1 MSNQYSMKGSVKPL
15 KGGVVTSNYGNF
27 ETLTATNLQ
36 LENISI
42 VGLLE
47 DGIFENVII
56 KDSEIINTVIGAQ
69 SPNVG
74 YFTDLYATQ
83 NVTFR
88 SNIFGSDV
96 TWDPSTLIFSVNN
109 SSFMVNGCSYLGNIE
124 ICENYIRATNP
135 DGNINIYPRDS
146 GSVYVNGPFYN
157 STSSGNFYTDVL
169 DGSVILNSKFD
180 LLFNSTSGS
189 IISTVDSQ
197 ELITKNGDIELRT
210 SNIENVQTSLI
221 NYSNGSTIIFTST
234 SSYLKVGDVIN
245 LSGINLTVGSI
256 LTDTSFVVNSTISS
270 TITGGTINKVANTNI
285 LLNTDSFV
293 KIPTDTKLIFGNT
306 SNSISGNTQNVMIK
320 SLGDTVMSIPT
331 SSSLVIPIN
340 VPIEFG
346 IFTDDIGITT
356 GNSIK
361 YDGSAVN
368 FVAKNT
374 LKMTAPLLN
383 VNATHASFYDPVLT
397 IGDNP
402 QNDLKDRGIEYKYY
416 DTDGSLKLGWFGYK
430 TSTKK
435 FTFIRDATNVNETM
449 TGLAGE
455 FEIGDISANN
465 VTIAAGGNFNMNC
478 GSITNISLLT
488 GCSGTINV
496 NATSNLNITSGNRI
510 SLIAGGDVFM
520 PNNVPLRLGTSGSLI
535 RENVSGTIEMTANN
549 NIKLVSNS
557 VSVPISTYISFD
569 GTSVGSQR
577 ISSNTSGDI
586 ILTTNKN
593 LYLTT
598 TSGNVILPVN
608 NNGSFTSASLQLG
621 NSTEVISG
629 NTSGILIVTVS
640 PNASANVVA
649 SGNVNITSSFGN
661 VLVQSLTSDINLY
674 TTSGSVRLLPT
685 TSLVFGISGTGNSIR
700 SDTLNN
706 MVINGNVL
714 NAMDIKNIKDINLS
728 ASAGVNMSSGTF
740 LNLSSI
746 KDRYIVGDTSGN
758 ILLNNSFVGGNTI
771 ISSSNTLITGTGDL
785 SVRNTN
791 TYISSSNM
799 VISGSVG
806 SVMNINMDNV
816 LLKDRIITLSNE
828 LLLTNDNK
836 DRGLE
841 YKYYGSSAMK
851 LGWFGW
857 KNTSN
862 RLTYYSDAIN
872 TNEIITGT
880 LGSVEFDSAY
890 LKNNLIFTTTGGI
903 DMSCGTIANLSMIL
917 GCTNLSM
924 IAPNDV
930 NISSG
935 SKVNISSGSVINM
948 RSVDMNMISSGDISA
963 TAANILLNAGKV
975 QVPYDV
981 PLAFGTTSNSIS
993 ADAGGNMTISVMG
1006 GSGRLVLNSD
1016 VQINGTTTNVYSTVT
1031 NLKDP
1036 IFSLGGVEGPL
1047 VDDGKDR
1054 GIEFKWNKGGST
1066 KTGFFGY
1073 KNASSRFVFIQ
1084 SGVNIDEVYSGS
1096 YGNVQFGDGYFN
1108 NLDVGG
1114 GTISNVKVISGGD
1127 VSIISTSNSLSL
1139 SSGSINLP
1147 TNSSVNF
1154 GSTATSIS
1162 NSSTGPLNI
1171 SSSTNVNFSMGS
1183 NKSITIPDTVYLNM
1197 GSSSLVNTGGNL
1209 KISSSGGNIDLIPKQ
1224 TGGNVT
1230 IPSDTFLAFGSTSN
1244 SIISANGQLM
1254 INGYSGVS
1262 INTTSFLISGDLN
1275 IGGTVTAQVDANFDI
1290 NKYILQLGTS
1300 QMININNIENYS
1312 TVGNVKISTV
1322 SNNNFV
1328 VGDSVVLKSTNSVPV
1343 VDGSYTVTM
1352 VISPKEF
1359 VIVKSGGVSSLG
1371 SFGVVKSNLMTY
1383 QGKDVGIQV
1392 NYWTTVGNVLLTSG
1406 SLGYKTGFFGYKNDT
1421 QRWTYYN
1428 NATITNDVVTGTLSD
1443 IEINKV
1449 FTNRMSGFVLDGNV
1463 SAGSNVV
1470 AGSNFQVGGGSING
1484 TTIGVNT
1491 AQTGRFTNLSNT
1503 VSATLSSVTLASS
1516 LAYTF
1521 ERYTLSSG
1529 GLQTR
1534 SPTTTYAISLFSV
1547 SGPNY
1552 TSSSGTMPSNS
1563 ASIPDGTLKILVCSS
1578 MGTGSSHTIFF
1589 GTGKLVAPNPLN
1601 VASQPSRLTFKRQGQ
1616 SAHMV
1621 FDGVAGAWVLLSNG
1635 VYVS

>member
-36 LENISI
+36 LENINV

-47 DGIFENVII
+47 DGIFESVII

-96 TWDPSTLIFSVNN
+96 TWDPSNLIFSINN
-109 SSFMVNGCSYLGNIE
+109 SSFRVNGCSYLGNIE

-135 DGNINIYPRDS
+135 DGNINIHPKDS

-157 STSSGNFYTDVL
+157 STSIGNFYTEVL
-169 DGSVILNSKFD
+169 NGNIILNSKLD
-180 LLFNSTSGS
+180 LLFNSTRGS

-197 ELITKNGDIELRT
+197 KLITKNGDIELRT
-210 SNIENVQTSLI
+210 SNIENVGTSLI
-221 NYSNGSTIIFTST
+221 NHSVGSTIIFTNT
-234 SSYLKVGDVIN
+234 SSYLKVGDIIN
-245 LSGINLTVGSI
+245 LSGVNLTVGSI
-256 LTDTSFVVNSTISS
+256 LSDTSFVVNSTISS

-293 KIPTDTKLIFGNT
+293 KIPTDTKLIFGST
-306 SNSISGNTQNVMIK
+306 SNSISGNTGSLMIK
-320 SLGDTVMSIPT
+320 SLGDTILSIPT
-331 SSSLVIPIN
+331 SSSLVVPIN
-340 VPIEFG
+340 VPVEFG
-346 IFTDDIGITT
+346 NLINVTT

-368 FVAKNT
+368 FVANDI

-383 VNATHASFYDPVLT
+383 VNATNASFYDPILT

-402 QNDLKDRGIEYKYY
+402 KNDLKDRGIEYKYY
-416 DTDGSLKLGWFGYK
+416 DTAGSLKLGWFGYK
-430 TSTKK
+430 TSSQK
-435 FTFIRDATNVNETM
+435 FTFIRDATNTNETM
-449 TGLAGE
+449 SGLPGE

-465 VTIAAGGNFNMNC
+465 ISIGAGGNFNMNC

-510 SLIAGGDVFM
+510 ALIAGGDVLM
-520 PNNVPLRLGTSGSLI
+520 PNNIPLKLGTSGSLI
-535 RENVSGTIEMTANN
+535 RENTFGNIEITANN
-549 NIKLVSNS
+549 NIKLESNS
-557 VSVPISTYISFD
+557 VSVPIGKYISFD
-569 GTSVGSQR
+569 GTSIGSQR

-586 ILTTNKN
+586 ILTSNKN
-593 LYLTT
+593 IYLTA

-608 NNGSFTSASLQLG
+608 NSGSFTSASLQLG
-621 NSTEVISG
+621 NSTEVIYG
-629 NTSGILIVTVS
+629 NTSGISIMTVS
-640 PNASANVVA
+640 PNGSANVVA
-649 SGNVNITSSFGN
+649 SGNVNVTSSVGN

-674 TTSGSVRLLPT
+674 TTSGNVRLLPT
-685 TSLVFGISGTGNSIR
+685 TRVVFGISGTGNSIR
-700 SDTLNN
+700 SDSSNN
-706 MVINGNVL
+706 MVLNGNTTNTV
-714 NAMDIKNIKDINLS
+714 DIRNITDINLG
-728 ASAGVNMSSGTF
+728 ASSGVNISSGTF
-740 LNLSSI
+740 LNLSSS
-746 KDRYIVGDTSGN
+746 KDRYIVGDTIGN
-758 ILLNNSFVGGNTI
+758 IILNNSYVGGNTI
-771 ISSSNTLITGTGDL
+771 ISSSNMLITGVGNL

-806 SVMNINMDNV
+806 SVMNIDMDNV
-816 LLKDRIITLSNE
+816 LLRDRIITLGNE
-828 LLLTNDNK
+828 TLLTNDNK

-841 YKYYGSSAMK
+841 YKYYSSAMK

-857 KNTSN
+857 KNTSG
-862 RLTYYSDAIN
+862 RLTYYSDAVN
-872 TNEIITGT
+872 TNEVVTGT
-880 LGSVEFDSAY
+880 LGSVEFDSVY
-890 LKNNLIFTTTGGI
+890 LKNNISFTSIGNIDMFCGGI
-903 DMSCGTIANLSMIL
+903 SNVSSIS
-917 GCTNLSM
+917 GCTNLD
-924 IAPNDV
+924 IIVPGNV

-935 SKVNISSGSVINM
+935 SNVNISSGSVINM
-948 RSVDMNMISSGDISA
+948 SSVNTNMISSGDISV
-963 TAANILLNAGKV
+963 TAANILLNASTKV
-975 QVPYDV
+975 QVPYNV
-981 PLAFGTTSNSIS
+981 PLAFGSTSNSIS
-993 ADAGGNMTISVMG
+993 ADTHGNMTISVMG
-1006 GSGRLVLNSD
+1006 GAGRLVLNSD

-1031 NLKDP
+1031 NLHDP
-1036 IFSLGGVEGPL
+1036 IFSLGGVTGPV

-1054 GIEFKWNKGGST
+1054 GIEFKWNTGGFT

-1073 KNASSRFVFIQ
+1073 KNALSRFVFIQ

-1108 NLDVGG
+1108 NLDVSG

-1127 VSIISTSNSLSL
+1127 ISIVSSSNNLSL
-1139 SSGSINLP
+1139 SSGSLNLP

-1154 GSTATSIS
+1154 GSTSNSIS
-1162 NSSTGPLNI
+1162 NVSSGPLNI

-1183 NKSITIPDTVYLNM
+1183 NKSITIPETVYLNM

-1209 KISSSGGNIDLIPKQ
+1209 QISSSGGNIELLPKE
-1224 TGGNVT
+1224 NVT

-1244 SIISANGQLM
+1244 SIISTNGQLL

-1262 INTTSFLISGDLN
+1262 INTTTFMISGDLN

-1290 NKYILQLGTS
+1290 NKYILPLGTS
-1300 QMININNIENYS
+1300 QLININNIENYS

-1322 SNNNFV
+1322 SNHNFA
-1328 VGDSVVLKSTNSVPV
+1328 VGDSVILKSTNSVPV
-1343 VDGSYTVTM
+1343 VDGTYMVTVI
-1352 VISPKEF
+1352 ISQKEF
-1359 VIVKSGGVSSLG
+1359 VIVKSGGISSSG

-1392 NYWTTVGNVLLTSG
+1392 NYWSTVGNVSLTSG

-1428 NATITNDVVTGTLSD
+1428 NASISNDVVTGTLSD
-1443 IEINKV
+1443 IEVNKV
-1449 FTNRMSGFVLDGNV
+1449 FTNRMSGFALDGNV

-1470 AGSNFQVGGGSING
+1470 AGSNFQIGGGSING

-1503 VSATLSSVTLASS
+1503 VSANLSSVTLSSS

-1547 SGPNY
+1547 SGPSY
-1552 TSSSGTMPSNS
+1552 TLSSGTMPSNS

-1578 MGTGSSHTIFF
+1578 MGVGSSHTIFF
-1589 GTGKLVAPNPLN
+1589 GAGKLIAPNPLN
-1601 VASQPSRLTFKRQGQ
+1601 VASQPTKLTFKRQGQ

-1621 FDGVAGAWVLLSNG
+1621 FDGVAGAWILLSNG

>member
-36 LENISI
+36 LENINI

-47 DGIFENVII
+47 DGIFESVII

-88 SNIFGSDV
+88 SNVFGSDV
-96 TWDPSTLIFSVNN
+96 TWDPSTLIFSINN
-109 SSFMVNGCSYLGNIE
+109 SSFRVNGCSYLGNIE

-135 DGNINIYPRDS
+135 DGNINIHPKDS

-157 STSSGNFYTDVL
+157 STSIGNFYTEVL
-169 DGSVILNSKFD
+169 NGSVILNSKFD
-180 LLFNSTSGS
+180 LLFNSTRGS

-197 ELITKNGDIELRT
+197 KLITKNGDIELRT

-221 NYSNGSTIIFTST
+221 NHSAGSTIIFTNT
-234 SSYLKVGDVIN
+234 SSYVKVGDIIN
-245 LSGINLTVGSI
+245 LSGVNLTVGSI
-256 LTDTSFVVNSTISS
+256 LSDTSFVVNSTISS

-293 KIPTDTKLIFGNT
+293 KIPTDTELIFGNT
-306 SNSISGNTQNVMIK
+306 SNSISGNTGSLMIK
-320 SLGDTVMSIPT
+320 SLGDTILSIPT
-331 SSSLVIPIN
+331 SSSLVVPVN
-340 VPIEFG
+340 VPLEFG
-346 IFTDDIGITT
+346 TFFNVTT

-361 YDGSAVN
+361 YDGSAVK
-368 FVAKNT
+368 FVANDI
-374 LKMTAPLLN
+374 LKMTAPLLK
-383 VNATHASFYDPVLT
+383 VDATNASFYDPILT

-402 QNDLKDRGIEYKYY
+402 TNDLKDRGIEYKYY
-416 DTDGSLKLGWFGYK
+416 DTTGSLKLGWFGYK
-430 TSTKK
+430 TSSQK
-435 FTFIRDATNVNETM
+435 FTFIRDATNTNETI
-449 TGLAGE
+449 TGLPGE

-465 VTIAAGGNFNMNC
+465 ISIGAGGNFNMNC
-478 GSITNISLLT
+478 GSITNVSLLT

-510 SLIAGGDVFM
+510 ALIAGGDVFM
-520 PNNVPLRLGTSGSLI
+520 PNNIPLKLGTSGSLI
-535 RENVSGTIEMTANN
+535 RENTSGTIEITANN
-549 NIKLVSNS
+549 NIKLESNS
-557 VSVPISTYISFD
+557 VSVPVGKYISFD

-586 ILTTNKN
+586 ILTSNKN
-593 LYLTT
+593 IYLTS

-608 NNGSFTSASLQLG
+608 NSGSFTSASLQLG
-621 NSTEVISG
+621 NSTEVIRG
-629 NTSGILIVTVS
+629 NTSGISIMTVS
-640 PNASANVVA
+640 PNGSANVVA
-649 SGNVNITSSFGN
+649 SGNVNVTSSVGN

-674 TTSGSVRLLPT
+674 TTSGNVRLLPT
-685 TSLVFGISGTGNSIR
+685 TRVVFGISGTGNSIR
-700 SDTLNN
+700 SDTFNN
-706 MVINGNVL
+706 MVLNGNTTNTV
-714 NAMDIKNIKDINLS
+714 DIRNITDINLS
-728 ASAGVNMSSGTF
+728 ASSGVNISSGTF
-740 LNLSSI
+740 LNLSSS
-746 KDRYIVGDTSGN
+746 KDRYIVGDTIGN
-758 ILLNNSFVGGNTI
+758 IILNNSYVGGNTI
-771 ISSSNTLITGTGDL
+771 ISSSNMLITGAGNL

-799 VISGSVG
+799 VISGSV
-806 SVMNINMDNV
+806 MNIDMDNV
-816 LLKDRIITLSNE
+816 LLRDRIITLGNE
-828 LLLTNDNK
+828 TLLTNDNK

-841 YKYYGSSAMK
+841 YKYYSSAMK

-857 KNTSN
+857 KNTSS
-862 RLTYYSDAIN
+862 RLTYYSDAVN
-872 TNEIITGT
+872 TNEVVTGT
-880 LGSVEFDSAY
+880 LGSVEFDSVY
-890 LKNNLIFTTTGGI
+890 LKNNISFTSTGNI
-903 DMSCGTIANLSMIL
+903 DMFCGVISNLSRVS
-917 GCTNLSM
+917 GCTNLD
-924 IAPNDV
+924 IVVPNTV

-935 SKVNISSGSVINM
+935 SNVNISSGSVINM
-948 RSVDMNMISSGDISA
+948 SSVTTNMISSGDISV
-963 TAANILLNAGKV
+963 TAANILLNASTKV
-975 QVPYDV
+975 QVPYNV
-981 PLAFGTTSNSIS
+981 PLAFGSTSNSIS
-993 ADAGGNMTISVMG
+993 ADIDGNMTISVMG
-1006 GSGRLVLNSD
+1006 GAGRLVLNSD

-1036 IFSLGGVEGPL
+1036 IFSLGGVTGPL

-1054 GIEFKWNKGGST
+1054 GIEFKWNTGSST

-1073 KNASSRFVFIQ
+1073 KNALSRFVFIQ

-1096 YGNVQFGDGYFN
+1096 YGNVQFGNGYFN
-1108 NLDVGG
+1108 NLDVSS

-1127 VSIISTSNSLSL
+1127 ISIVSSSNNLSL
-1139 SSGSINLP
+1139 SSGSLNLP

-1154 GSTATSIS
+1154 GSTSNSIS
-1162 NSSTGPLNI
+1162 NVSSGPLNI

-1183 NKSITIPDTVYLNM
+1183 NKSITIPETVYLNM

-1209 KISSSGGNIDLIPKQ
+1209 QISSSGGNIELLPKENVLIPA
-1224 TGGNVT
+1224 
-1230 IPSDTFLAFGSTSN
+1230 DTFLAFGSTSN
-1244 SIISANGQLM
+1244 SIISNDGKLL

-1262 INTTSFLISGDLN
+1262 INTTTFMISGDLN

-1290 NKYILQLGTS
+1290 NKYILPLGTS
-1300 QMININNIENYS
+1300 QLININNIANYG

-1322 SNNNFV
+1322 TNHNFA
-1328 VGDSVVLKSTNSVPV
+1328 VGDSVILKSTNSVPV
-1343 VDGSYTVTM
+1343 VDGSYMVTVI
-1352 VISPKEF
+1352 ISSKEF
-1359 VIVKSGGVSSLG
+1359 MIVKSGGVSSVG

-1392 NYWTTVGNVLLTSG
+1392 NYWSTVGNVSLTSG

-1428 NATITNDVVTGTLSD
+1428 NASISNDVVTGTLSD
-1443 IEINKV
+1443 IEVNKV
-1449 FTNRMSGFVLDGNV
+1449 FTNRMSGFALDGNV

-1470 AGSNFQVGGGSING
+1470 AGSNFQIGGGSING

-1503 VSATLSSVTLASS
+1503 VSANLSSVTLASS

-1547 SGPNY
+1547 SGPSY
-1552 TSSSGTMPSNS
+1552 TLSSGTMPSNS

-1578 MGTGSSHTIFF
+1578 MGVGSSHTIFF
-1589 GTGKLVAPNPLN
+1589 GAGKLIAPNPLN
-1601 VASQPSRLTFKRQGQ
+1601 VASQPTRLTFKRQGQ

-1621 FDGVAGAWVLLSNG
+1621 FDGVAGAWILLSNG

>member
-1 MSNQYSMKGSVKPL
+1 MKGSVKPL

-36 LENISI
+36 LENINI

-47 DGIFENVII
+47 DGIFESVII

-88 SNIFGSDV
+88 SNVFGSDV
-96 TWDPSTLIFSVNN
+96 TWDPSTLIFSINN
-109 SSFMVNGCSYLGNIE
+109 SSFRVNGCSYLGNIE

-135 DGNINIYPRDS
+135 DGNINIHPKDS

-157 STSSGNFYTDVL
+157 STSIGNFYTEVL
-169 DGSVILNSKFD
+169 NGSVILNSKFD
-180 LLFNSTSGS
+180 LLFNSTRGS

-197 ELITKNGDIELRT
+197 KLITKNGDIELRT

-221 NYSNGSTIIFTST
+221 NHSAGSTIIFTNT
-234 SSYLKVGDVIN
+234 SSYVKVGDIIN
-245 LSGINLTVGSI
+245 LSGVNLTVGSI
-256 LTDTSFVVNSTISS
+256 LSDTSFVVNSTISS

-293 KIPTDTKLIFGNT
+293 KIPTDTELIFGNT
-306 SNSISGNTQNVMIK
+306 SNSISGNTGSLMIK
-320 SLGDTVMSIPT
+320 SLGDTILSIPT
-331 SSSLVIPIN
+331 SSSLVVPVN
-340 VPIEFG
+340 VPLEFG
-346 IFTDDIGITT
+346 TFFNVTT

-361 YDGSAVN
+361 YDGSAVK
-368 FVAKNT
+368 FVANDI
-374 LKMTAPLLN
+374 LKMTAPLLK
-383 VNATHASFYDPVLT
+383 VDATNASFYDPILT

-402 QNDLKDRGIEYKYY
+402 TNDLKDRGIEYKYY
-416 DTDGSLKLGWFGYK
+416 DTTGSLKLGWFGYK
-430 TSTKK
+430 TSSQK
-435 FTFIRDATNVNETM
+435 FTFIRDATNTNETI
-449 TGLAGE
+449 TGLPGE

-465 VTIAAGGNFNMNC
+465 ISIGAGGNFNMNC
-478 GSITNISLLT
+478 GSITNVSLLT

-510 SLIAGGDVFM
+510 ALIAGGDVFM
-520 PNNVPLRLGTSGSLI
+520 PNNIPLKLGTSGSLI
-535 RENVSGTIEMTANN
+535 RENTSGTIEITANN
-549 NIKLVSNS
+549 NIKLESNS
-557 VSVPISTYISFD
+557 VSVPVGKYISFD

-586 ILTTNKN
+586 ILTSNKN
-593 LYLTT
+593 IYLTS

-608 NNGSFTSASLQLG
+608 NSGSFTSASLQLG
-621 NSTEVISG
+621 NSTEVIRG
-629 NTSGILIVTVS
+629 NTSGISIMTVS
-640 PNASANVVA
+640 PNGSANVVA
-649 SGNVNITSSFGN
+649 SGNVNVTSSVGN

-674 TTSGSVRLLPT
+674 TTSGNVRLLPT
-685 TSLVFGISGTGNSIR
+685 TRVVFGISGTGNSIR
-700 SDTLNN
+700 SDTFNN
-706 MVINGNVL
+706 MVLNGNTTNTV
-714 NAMDIKNIKDINLS
+714 DIRNITDINLS
-728 ASAGVNMSSGTF
+728 ASSGVNISSGTF
-740 LNLSSI
+740 LNLSSS
-746 KDRYIVGDTSGN
+746 KDRYIVGDTIGN
-758 ILLNNSFVGGNTI
+758 IILNNSYVGGNTI
-771 ISSSNTLITGTGDL
+771 ISSSNMLITGAGNL

-799 VISGSVG
+799 VISGSV
-806 SVMNINMDNV
+806 MNIDMDNV
-816 LLKDRIITLSNE
+816 LLRDRIITLGNE
-828 LLLTNDNK
+828 TLLTNDNK

-841 YKYYGSSAMK
+841 YKYYSSAMK

-857 KNTSN
+857 KNTSS
-862 RLTYYSDAIN
+862 RLTYYSDAVN
-872 TNEIITGT
+872 TNEVVTGT
-880 LGSVEFDSAY
+880 LGSVEFDSVY
-890 LKNNLIFTTTGGI
+890 LKNNISFTSTGNI
-903 DMSCGTIANLSMIL
+903 DMFCGVISNLSRVS
-917 GCTNLSM
+917 GCTNLD
-924 IAPNDV
+924 IVVPNTV

-935 SKVNISSGSVINM
+935 SNVNISSGSVINM
-948 RSVDMNMISSGDISA
+948 SSVTTNMISSGDISV
-963 TAANILLNAGKV
+963 TAANILLNASTKV
-975 QVPYDV
+975 QVPYNV
-981 PLAFGTTSNSIS
+981 PLAFGSTSNSIS
-993 ADAGGNMTISVMG
+993 ADIDGNMTISVMG
-1006 GSGRLVLNSD
+1006 GAGRLVLNSD

-1036 IFSLGGVEGPL
+1036 IFSLGGVTGPL

-1054 GIEFKWNKGGST
+1054 GIEFKWNTGSST

-1073 KNASSRFVFIQ
+1073 KNALSRFVFIQ

-1096 YGNVQFGDGYFN
+1096 YGNVQFGNGYFN
-1108 NLDVGG
+1108 NLDVSS

-1127 VSIISTSNSLSL
+1127 ISIVSSSNNLSL
-1139 SSGSINLP
+1139 SSGSLNLP

-1154 GSTATSIS
+1154 GSTSNSIS
-1162 NSSTGPLNI
+1162 NVSSGPLNI

-1183 NKSITIPDTVYLNM
+1183 NKSITIPETVYLNM

-1209 KISSSGGNIDLIPKQ
+1209 QISSSGGNIELLPKENVLIPA
-1224 TGGNVT
+1224 
-1230 IPSDTFLAFGSTSN
+1230 DTFLAFGSTSN
-1244 SIISANGQLM
+1244 SIISNDGKLL

-1262 INTTSFLISGDLN
+1262 INTTTFMISGDLN

-1290 NKYILQLGTS
+1290 NKYILPLGTS
-1300 QMININNIENYS
+1300 QLININNIANYG

-1322 SNNNFV
+1322 TNHNFA
-1328 VGDSVVLKSTNSVPV
+1328 VGDSVILKSTNSVPV
-1343 VDGSYTVTM
+1343 VDGSYMVTVI
-1352 VISPKEF
+1352 ISSKEF
-1359 VIVKSGGVSSLG
+1359 MIVKSGGVSSVG

-1392 NYWTTVGNVLLTSG
+1392 NYWSTVGNVSLTSG

-1428 NATITNDVVTGTLSD
+1428 NASISNDVVTGTLSD
-1443 IEINKV
+1443 IEVNKV
-1449 FTNRMSGFVLDGNV
+1449 FTNRMSGFALDGNV

-1470 AGSNFQVGGGSING
+1470 AGSNFQIGGGSING

-1503 VSATLSSVTLASS
+1503 VSANLSSVTLASS

-1547 SGPNY
+1547 SGPSY
-1552 TSSSGTMPSNS
+1552 TLSSGTMPSNS

-1578 MGTGSSHTIFF
+1578 MGVGSSHTIFF
-1589 GTGKLVAPNPLN
+1589 GAGKLIAPNPLN
-1601 VASQPSRLTFKRQGQ
+1601 VASQPTRLTFKRQGQ

-1621 FDGVAGAWVLLSNG
+1621 FDGVAGAWILLSNG

>member
-36 LENISI
+36 LENINI

-47 DGIFENVII
+47 DGIFESVII

-88 SNIFGSDV
+88 SNVFGSDV
-96 TWDPSTLIFSVNN
+96 TWDPSTLIFSINN
-109 SSFMVNGCSYLGNIE
+109 SSFRVNGCSYLGNIE

-135 DGNINIYPRDS
+135 DGNINIHPKDS

-157 STSSGNFYTDVL
+157 STSVGNFYTEVL
-169 DGSVILNSKFD
+169 NGSVILNSKFD
-180 LLFNSTSGS
+180 LLFNSTRGS

-197 ELITKNGDIELRT
+197 KLITKNGDIELRT

-221 NYSNGSTIIFTST
+221 NHSAGSTIIFTNT
-234 SSYLKVGDVIN
+234 SSYVKVGDIIN
-245 LSGINLTVGSI
+245 LSGVNLTVGSI
-256 LTDTSFVVNSTISS
+256 LSDTSFVVNSTISS

-306 SNSISGNTQNVMIK
+306 SNSISGNTGSLIIK
-320 SLGDTVMSIPT
+320 SLGDTILSIPT
-331 SSSLVIPIN
+331 SSSLVVPVN
-340 VPIEFG
+340 VPLEFG
-346 IFTDDIGITT
+346 TFFNVTT

-368 FVAKNT
+368 FVANDI
-374 LKMTAPLLN
+374 LKMTAPLLK
-383 VNATHASFYDPVLT
+383 VDATNASFYDPILT

-402 QNDLKDRGIEYKYY
+402 TNDLKDRGIEYKYY
-416 DTDGSLKLGWFGYK
+416 DTAGSLKLGWFGYK
-430 TSTKK
+430 TSSQK
-435 FTFIRDATNVNETM
+435 FTFIRDATNTNETI
-449 TGLAGE
+449 TGLPGE

-465 VTIAAGGNFNMNC
+465 ISIGAGGNFNMNC
-478 GSITNISLLT
+478 GSITNVSLLT

-510 SLIAGGDVFM
+510 ALIAGGDVFM
-520 PNNVPLRLGTSGSLI
+520 PNNIPLKLGTSGSFI
-535 RENVSGTIEMTANN
+535 SENRSGTIEITANN
-549 NIKLVSNS
+549 NIKLESNS
-557 VSVPISTYISFD
+557 VSVPVGKYISFD

-586 ILTTNKN
+586 ILTSNKN
-593 LYLTT
+593 IYLTS

-608 NNGSFTSASLQLG
+608 NSGSFTSASLQLG
-621 NSTEVISG
+621 NSTEVIRG
-629 NTSGILIVTVS
+629 NTSGISIMTVS
-640 PNASANVVA
+640 PNGSANVVA
-649 SGNVNITSSFGN
+649 SGNVNVTSSVGN

-674 TTSGSVRLLPT
+674 TTSGNVRLLPT
-685 TSLVFGISGTGNSIR
+685 TRVVFGISGTGNSIR
-700 SDTLNN
+700 SDTSNN
-706 MVINGNVL
+706 MVLNGNTTNTV
-714 NAMDIKNIKDINLS
+714 DIRNITDINLG
-728 ASAGVNMSSGTF
+728 ASSGVNISSGTF
-740 LNLSSI
+740 LNLSSS
-746 KDRYIVGDTSGN
+746 KDRYIVGDTIGN
-758 ILLNNSFVGGNTI
+758 IILNNSYVGGNTI
-771 ISSSNTLITGTGDL
+771 ISSSNMLITGAGNL

-799 VISGSVG
+799 VISGSV
-806 SVMNINMDNV
+806 MNIDMDNV
-816 LLKDRIITLSNE
+816 LLRDRIITLGNE
-828 LLLTNDNK
+828 TLLTNDNK

-841 YKYYGSSAMK
+841 YKYYSSAMK

-857 KNTSN
+857 KNTSG
-862 RLTYYSDAIN
+862 RLTYYSDAVN
-872 TNEIITGT
+872 TDEVVTGT
-880 LGSVEFDSAY
+880 LGSVEFDSVY
-890 LKNNLIFTTTGGI
+890 LKNNISFTSTGNI
-903 DMSCGTIANLSMIL
+903 DMFCGVISNLSRIS
-917 GCTNLSM
+917 GCTNLDI
-924 IAPNDV
+924 IAPGNVSISSGSNV
-930 NISSG
+930 NISSD
-935 SKVNISSGSVINM
+935 SVINM
-948 RSVDMNMISSGDISA
+948 SSVNTNMISSGDISV
-963 TAANILLNAGKV
+963 TAANILLNASTKV
-975 QVPYDV
+975 QVPYNV
-981 PLAFGTTSNSIS
+981 PLVFGSTSNSIS
-993 ADAGGNMTISVMG
+993 TDIGGNMTISVMG
-1006 GSGRLVLNSD
+1006 GAGRLVLNSD

-1036 IFSLGGVEGPL
+1036 IFSLGGVTGPL

-1054 GIEFKWNKGGST
+1054 GIEFKWNTGGST

-1073 KNASSRFVFIQ
+1073 KNALSRFVFIQ

-1096 YGNVQFGDGYFN
+1096 YGNVQFGNGYFN
-1108 NLDVGG
+1108 NLDVSG

-1127 VSIISTSNSLSL
+1127 ISIVSSSNNLSL
-1139 SSGSINLP
+1139 SSGSLNLP

-1154 GSTATSIS
+1154 GSTSNSIS
-1162 NSSTGPLNI
+1162 NVSSGPLNI

-1209 KISSSGGNIDLIPKQ
+1209 QISSSGGNIELLPKENVLIPA
-1224 TGGNVT
+1224 
-1230 IPSDTFLAFGSTSN
+1230 DTFLAFGSTSN
-1244 SIISANGQLM
+1244 SIISNDGKLL

-1262 INTTSFLISGDLN
+1262 INTTTFMISGDLN

-1290 NKYILQLGTS
+1290 NKYILPLGTS
-1300 QMININNIENYS
+1300 QLININNIANYG

-1322 SNNNFV
+1322 TNHNFA
-1328 VGDSVVLKSTNSVPV
+1328 VGDSVILKSTNSVPV
-1343 VDGSYTVTM
+1343 VDGSYMVTVI
-1352 VISPKEF
+1352 ISSKEF
-1359 VIVKSGGVSSLG
+1359 MIVKSGGVSSVG

-1392 NYWTTVGNVLLTSG
+1392 NYWSTVGNVSLTSG

-1428 NATITNDVVTGTLSD
+1428 NASISNDVVTGTLSD
-1443 IEINKV
+1443 IEVNKV
-1449 FTNRMSGFVLDGNV
+1449 FTNRMSGFALDGNV

-1470 AGSNFQVGGGSING
+1470 AGSNFQIGGGSING
-1484 TTIGVNT
+1484 TTIGINT

-1503 VSATLSSVTLASS
+1503 VSANLSSVTLASS

-1547 SGPNY
+1547 SGPSY
-1552 TSSSGTMPSNS
+1552 TLSSGTMPSNS

-1578 MGTGSSHTIFF
+1578 MGVGSSHTIFF
-1589 GTGKLVAPNPLN
+1589 GAGKLIAPNPLN
-1601 VASQPSRLTFKRQGQ
+1601 VASQPTRLTFKRQGQ

-1621 FDGVAGAWVLLSNG
+1621 FDGVAGAWILLSNG

>member
-36 LENISI
+36 LENINI

-47 DGIFENVII
+47 DGIFESVII

-88 SNIFGSDV
+88 SNVFGSDV
-96 TWDPSTLIFSVNN
+96 TWDPSTLIFSINN
-109 SSFMVNGCSYLGNIE
+109 SSFRVNGCSYLGNIE

-135 DGNINIYPRDS
+135 DGNINIHPKDS

-157 STSSGNFYTDVL
+157 STSIGNFYTEVL
-169 DGSVILNSKFD
+169 NGSVILNSKFD
-180 LLFNSTSGS
+180 LLFNSTRGS

-197 ELITKNGDIELRT
+197 KLITKNGDIELRT

-221 NYSNGSTIIFTST
+221 NHSAGSTIIFTNT
-234 SSYLKVGDVIN
+234 SSYVKVGDIIN
-245 LSGINLTVGSI
+245 LSGVNLTVGSI
-256 LTDTSFVVNSTISS
+256 LSDTSFVVNSTISS

-293 KIPTDTKLIFGNT
+293 KIPTDTELIFGNT
-306 SNSISGNTQNVMIK
+306 SNSISGNTGSLMIK
-320 SLGDTVMSIPT
+320 SLGDTILSIPT
-331 SSSLVIPIN
+331 SSSLVVPVN
-340 VPIEFG
+340 VPLEFG
-346 IFTDDIGITT
+346 TFFNVTT

-361 YDGSAVN
+361 YDGSAVK
-368 FVAKNT
+368 FVANDI
-374 LKMTAPLLN
+374 LKMTAPLLK
-383 VNATHASFYDPVLT
+383 VDATNASFYDPILT

-402 QNDLKDRGIEYKYY
+402 TNDLKDRGIEYKYY
-416 DTDGSLKLGWFGYK
+416 DTTGSLKLGWFGYK
-430 TSTKK
+430 TSSQK
-435 FTFIRDATNVNETM
+435 FTFIRDATNTNETI
-449 TGLAGE
+449 TGLPGE

-465 VTIAAGGNFNMNC
+465 ISIGAGGNFNMNC
-478 GSITNISLLT
+478 GSITNVSLLT

-510 SLIAGGDVFM
+510 ALIAGGDVFM
-520 PNNVPLRLGTSGSLI
+520 PNNIPLKLGTSGSFI
-535 RENVSGTIEMTANN
+535 SENRSGTIEITANN
-549 NIKLVSNS
+549 NIKLESNS
-557 VSVPISTYISFD
+557 VSVPVGKYISFD

-586 ILTTNKN
+586 ILTSNKN
-593 LYLTT
+593 IYLTS

-608 NNGSFTSASLQLG
+608 NSGSFTSASLQLG
-621 NSTEVISG
+621 NSTEVIRG
-629 NTSGILIVTVS
+629 NTSGISIMTVS
-640 PNASANVVA
+640 PNGSANVVA
-649 SGNVNITSSFGN
+649 SGNVNVTSSVGN

-674 TTSGSVRLLPT
+674 TTSGNVRLLPT
-685 TSLVFGISGTGNSIR
+685 TRVVFGISGTGNSIR
-700 SDTLNN
+700 SDTFNN
-706 MVINGNVL
+706 MVLNGNTTNTV
-714 NAMDIKNIKDINLS
+714 DIRNITDINLS
-728 ASAGVNMSSGTF
+728 ASSGVNISSGTF
-740 LNLSSI
+740 LNLSSS
-746 KDRYIVGDTSGN
+746 KDRYIVGDTIGN
-758 ILLNNSFVGGNTI
+758 IILNNSYVGGNTI
-771 ISSSNTLITGTGDL
+771 ISSSNMLITGAGNL

-799 VISGSVG
+799 VISGSV
-806 SVMNINMDNV
+806 MNIDMDNV
-816 LLKDRIITLSNE
+816 LLRDRIITLGNE
-828 LLLTNDNK
+828 TLLTNDNK

-841 YKYYGSSAMK
+841 YKYYSSAMK

-857 KNTSN
+857 KNTSS
-862 RLTYYSDAIN
+862 RLTYYSDAVN
-872 TNEIITGT
+872 TNEVVTGT
-880 LGSVEFDSAY
+880 LGSVEFDSVY
-890 LKNNLIFTTTGGI
+890 LKNNISFTSTGNI
-903 DMSCGTIANLSMIL
+903 DMFCGVISNLSRVS
-917 GCTNLSM
+917 GCTNLD
-924 IAPNDV
+924 IVVPNTV

-935 SKVNISSGSVINM
+935 SNVNISSGSVINM
-948 RSVDMNMISSGDISA
+948 SSVTTNMISSGDISV
-963 TAANILLNAGKV
+963 TAANILLNASTKV
-975 QVPYDV
+975 QVPYNV
-981 PLAFGTTSNSIS
+981 PLAFGSTSNSIS
-993 ADAGGNMTISVMG
+993 ADIDGNMTISVMG
-1006 GSGRLVLNSD
+1006 GAGRLVLNSD

-1036 IFSLGGVEGPL
+1036 IFSLGGVTGPL

-1054 GIEFKWNKGGST
+1054 GIEFKWNTGSST

-1073 KNASSRFVFIQ
+1073 KNALSRFVFIQ

-1096 YGNVQFGDGYFN
+1096 YGNVQFGNGYFN
-1108 NLDVGG
+1108 NLDVSS

-1127 VSIISTSNSLSL
+1127 ISIVSSSNNLSL
-1139 SSGSINLP
+1139 SSGSLNLP

-1154 GSTATSIS
+1154 GSTSNSIS
-1162 NSSTGPLNI
+1162 NVSSGPLNI

-1183 NKSITIPDTVYLNM
+1183 NKSITIPETVYLNM

-1209 KISSSGGNIDLIPKQ
+1209 QISSSGGNIELLPKENVLIPA
-1224 TGGNVT
+1224 
-1230 IPSDTFLAFGSTSN
+1230 DTFLAFGSTSN
-1244 SIISANGQLM
+1244 SIISNDGKLL

-1262 INTTSFLISGDLN
+1262 INTTTFMISGDLN

-1290 NKYILQLGTS
+1290 NKYILPLGTS
-1300 QMININNIENYS
+1300 QLININNIANYG

-1322 SNNNFV
+1322 TNHNFA
-1328 VGDSVVLKSTNSVPV
+1328 VGDSVILKSTNSVPV
-1343 VDGSYTVTM
+1343 VDGSYMVTVI
-1352 VISPKEF
+1352 ISSKEF
-1359 VIVKSGGVSSLG
+1359 MIVKSGGVSSVG

-1392 NYWTTVGNVLLTSG
+1392 NYWSTVGNVSLTSG

-1428 NATITNDVVTGTLSD
+1428 NASISNDVVTGTLSD
-1443 IEINKV
+1443 IEVNKV
-1449 FTNRMSGFVLDGNV
+1449 FTNRMSGFALDGNV

-1470 AGSNFQVGGGSING
+1470 AGSNFQIGGGSING

-1503 VSATLSSVTLASS
+1503 VSANLSSVTLASS

-1547 SGPNY
+1547 SGPSY
-1552 TSSSGTMPSNS
+1552 TLSSGTMPSNS

-1578 MGTGSSHTIFF
+1578 MGVGSSHTIFF
-1589 GTGKLVAPNPLN
+1589 GAGKLIAPNPLN
-1601 VASQPSRLTFKRQGQ
+1601 VASQPTRLTFKRQGQ

-1621 FDGVAGAWVLLSNG
+1621 FDGVAGAWILLSNG

>member
-36 LENISI
+36 LENISV

-88 SNIFGSDV
+88 SNVFGSDV
-96 TWDPSTLIFSVNN
+96 TWDPSTLTFSINN
-109 SSFMVNGCSYLGNIE
+109 SSFIVNGCSYLGNIE

-135 DGNINIYPRDS
+135 DGNINIHPKDS

-157 STSSGNFYTDVL
+157 STSIGNFYTDVL
-169 DGSVILNSKFD
+169 NGNVILNSKFD
-180 LLFNSTSGS
+180 LLFNSTRGS

-197 ELITKNGDIELRT
+197 KLITKNGDIELIT

-221 NYSNGSTIIFTST
+221 NHSNGSTIIFTNT

-245 LSGINLTVGSI
+245 LSGLNLTVGSI
-256 LTDTSFVVNSTISS
+256 LSDTSFVVNSTISS

-285 LLNTDSFV
+285 LLNTNSFV
-293 KIPTDTKLIFGNT
+293 KIPTDTKLIFGST
-306 SNSISGNTQNVMIK
+306 SNSISGNTGSLLIK
-320 SLGDTVMSIPT
+320 SLGDTILSIPT
-331 SSSLVIPIN
+331 SSSLVVPIN

-346 IFTDDIGITT
+346 SNNITT

-361 YDGSAVN
+361 YDGSAIN
-368 FVAKNT
+368 FIAGDT
-374 LKMTAPLLN
+374 LKMTAPLLK

-416 DTDGSLKLGWFGYK
+416 DTAGSLKLGWFGYK
-430 TSTKK
+430 TSTQK
-435 FTFIRDATNVNETM
+435 FTFIRDATNTNETI
-449 TGLAGE
+449 TGLPGE
-455 FEIGDISANN
+455 FEIGNISANN
-465 VTIAAGGNFNMNC
+465 ITIGTGGNFNMNC

-488 GCSGTINV
+488 GCGGTINV

-510 SLIAGGDVFM
+510 ALIAGGDVFM
-520 PNNVPLRLGTSGSLI
+520 PNNIPLRLGTSGSLI
-535 RENVSGTIEMTANN
+535 LENTSGTIEMTANN

-621 NSTEVISG
+621 NFTEVIRG
-629 NTSGILIVTVS
+629 NTSGISIVTVS

-649 SGNVNITSSFGN
+649 SGNVNITSSVGN
-661 VLVQSLTSDINLY
+661 VLLQSLTSDINLY
-674 TTSGSVRLLPT
+674 TTSGNVRLLPT
-685 TSLVFGISGTGNSIR
+685 TRVVFGISGTGNSIR
-700 SDTLNN
+700 SDTSNN
-706 MVINGNVL
+706 MVINGNVS
-714 NAMDIKNIKDINLS
+714 NTMDIKNITDINLS
-728 ASAGVNMSSGTF
+728 ASSGVNMSSGTF
-740 LNLSSI
+740 LNLSSL
-746 KDRYIVGDTSGN
+746 KDRYIVGDTVGN

-771 ISSSNTLITGTGDL
+771 ISSSNTLITGTGNL

-816 LLKDRIITLSNE
+816 LLRDRIITLGDE
-828 LLLTNDNK
+828 TLLTNDNK

-841 YKYYGSSAMK
+841 YKYYGISAMK

-857 KNTSN
+857 KNTSG
-862 RLTYYSDAIN
+862 RLTYYSDAVN

-903 DMSCGTIANLSMIL
+903 DMSCGTIANLSTIL
-917 GCTNLSM
+917 GCTNLS
-924 IAPNDV
+924 IIVPGNV

-935 SKVNISSGSVINM
+935 SDVNISSGSVINM
-948 RSVDMNMISSGDISA
+948 ISANTKMISSGDISA

-975 QVPYDV
+975 QIPYNV
-981 PLAFGTTSNSIS
+981 PLAFGSTSNSIS

-1036 IFSLGGVEGPL
+1036 IFSLGGVDGPL

-1054 GIEFKWNKGGST
+1054 GIEFKWNTGGST

-1073 KNASSRFVFIQ
+1073 KNALSRFVFIQ
-1084 SGVNIDEVYSGS
+1084 SGVNMDEVYSGS

-1108 NLDVGG
+1108 NLDVSN

-1127 VSIISTSNSLSL
+1127 VSIISTSNNLSL

-1147 TNSSVNF
+1147 TNSSINF

-1162 NSSTGPLNI
+1162 NSSSGPGLI
-1171 SSSTNVNFSMGS
+1171 LSSSTDVNFSMGS
-1183 NKSITIPDTVYLNM
+1183 NTSISVPDTVYLNM
-1197 GSSSLVNTGGNL
+1197 GDSYLVNTGGNL
-1209 KISSSGGNIDLIPKQ
+1209 QISSSGGNIDLIPKQ

-1244 SIISANGQLM
+1244 SIISTNGQLL

-1262 INTTSFLISGDLN
+1262 INTTTFLISGDLN

-1290 NKYILQLGTS
+1290 NKYILPLGTS
-1300 QMININNIENYS
+1300 QLININNIENYS

-1322 SNNNFV
+1322 SNHNFA

-1343 VDGSYTVTM
+1343 VDGTYTVT
-1352 VISPKEF
+1352 VIISPKEF
-1359 VIVKSGGVSSLG
+1359 VIVKSGGVSSSG

-1392 NYWTTVGNVLLTSG
+1392 NYWTTVGNVSLTSG

-1470 AGSNFQVGGGSING
+1470 AGSNFQIGGGSING

-1503 VSATLSSVTLASS
+1503 VSANLSNVTLASS

-1578 MGTGSSHTIFF
+1578 MGVGSSHTIFF
-1589 GTGKLVAPNPLN
+1589 GSGKLIAPNPLN
-1601 VASQPSRLTFKRQGQ
+1601 VASQPTRLTFKRQGQ